1 MQSQQQADGE
11 LLQMFGKVIAI
22 VLLLTL
28 LSILGFRYFGSVDKI
43 SAQGLRVDHTKMLNI
58 LAMVKAQWLA
68 KGRPPEMKLEWDTLG
83 FGELEP
89 LDIEGQT
96 SEGNNLVKMSHG
108 GWPLPDVAD
117 SVGCKLLWRQLLGR
131 GPVEQHIVTQLNSE
145 GDVCSYIANNSDR
158 LSYQL
163 TTGRVIFLTKE

>member
-28 LSILGFRYFGSVDKI
+28 LSILGFRYFASVDKI
-43 SAQGLRVDHTKMLNI
+43 SAQGLRVDHTKMLNV

-68 KGRPPEMKLEWDTLG
+68 KGRPSEMRLEWDTSG
-83 FGELEP
+83 FQEREP
-89 LDIEGQT
+89 FEAAGQ
-96 SEGNNLVKMSHG
+96 NLVKMSHG

-117 SVGCKLLWRQLLGR
+117 SVGCKQLWRQLLGR
-131 GPVEQHIVTQLNSE
+131 GPVEQQVVTQLNSE
-145 GDVCSYIANNSDR
+145 GDVCSYIANNSER

-163 TTGRVIFLTKE
+163 TTGRVIFLTEE

>member
-11 LLQMFGKVIAI
+11 LVQMFGKVIAI

-68 KGRPPEMKLEWDTLG
+68 KGRPSEMKLEWDTLG
-83 FGELEP
+83 FGERES
-89 LDIEGQT
+89 LDIAGK
-96 SEGNNLVKMSHG
+96 NLVKMSHG
-108 GWPLPDVAD
+108 GWPIPDVAD
-117 SVGCKLLWRQLLGR
+117 SVGCKQLWRQLLGR
-131 GPVEQHIVTQLNSE
+131 GPVEQQIVTQLNSE

-163 TTGRVIFLTKE
+163 TTGRVIFLTNE